1 MKQEELITGFTQL
14 GSLMVSLGNEEKWN
28 GFISGVTEE
37 EYENLISL
45 VKKQFYFNG
54 WFTNANVNG
63 ALIALGNQLTEEQL
77 SIWLRNYSYSVQPK
91 NVAIIMAGNIP
102 LVGFHDF
109 LCVLMSGN
117 TAICKLSSDDKTL
130 LPALGTVLIQFL
142 PELKDRIIFT
152 TGRIQQ
158 MDAVIAT
165 GSNNTLLYFEQYFGK
180 YPHIFRKNK
189 TSLAV
194 ISGNETIED
203 FDALGHDIFD
213 YFGLG
218 CRNVSHLLFPKD
230 FELNRFFE
238 GIINHSDVANHN
250 KYANNYDYNK
260 AIYLMN
266 NIPMLDNNFVLLME
280 SKELFSPLSIIH
292 YQYYSNQDELEAYL
306 ELQKENLQAIVGV
319 NYILFGQAQCPNL
332 DDYADGVDTMAF
344 LNNI

>member
-1 MKQEELITGFTQL
+1 VKQEELITGFTQL